1 MALTPSSDPV
11 MQKLI
16 AARILEENQR
26 RAASVVNPLDG
37 SGLGSVDLEIFNTP
51 GISQSD
57 FDEAVLRGNQKESD
71 TGIGFFSPEM
81 TPAQTVLALTGPK
94 TREFGLEN
102 LFSTGLGTFSTAN
115 GEVRP
120 DTPSNLD
127 IAQNVFPDM
136 GIGFEDV
143 PDDVNE
149 QLNQLSDS
157 LKNKTDTSK
166 KQDQGIASDVDLDEV
181 SRGEAPDAP
190 QEEQLSPLEK
200 AFEDAM
206 SEYENINAGEETP
219 RKTLAEYKKDFAD
232 ATGVDVSGKVDK
244 SAALQAFGL
253 ALMQNQA
260 GKGFNVS
267 KLLTSLGEA
276 GEKASPKL
284 EKARE
289 RARTAQLA
297 AGKYGLEQV
306 AADDATEIATR
317 VAQKKALN
325 ELNDTNLDNKSK
337 AIIKQAELN
346 NNMAIARL
354 NNNTKLR
361 EASIAANEAPDI
373 YTDKT
378 EQQALFPD
386 APDAFQVSAYIA
398 DGNQLAKA
406 RASGGEIPV
415 QLTPASYKAVIQ
427 NLKQEESAINK
438 RAEEFKKFE
447 ENVSKGITVQ
457 DQISASLKSFG
468 RNFGIGLGDKTAPV
482 EQAKF
487 FLDRIQTQFAP
498 QILQEAGKTISDAD
512 RERVKRVA
520 GQIDLLIADE
530 AQVLAK
536 VREIY
541 KLVVDAERTNLD
553 TAYGTLEEMGYSSG
567 RPTQDIDE
575 EMDEDAEAELAQLR
589 IDQGG

>member
-1 MALTPSSDPV
+1 MADILDILKSGIGAVPKALSLDLSDKSAIADLYAAQPDDSRFYRGFKQGAESLLGMPSTILDLNDLAAQGIRQGTRQATDFLFGETPYT
-11 MQKLI
+11 
-16 AARILEENQR
+16 EE
-26 RAASVVNPLDG
+26 SG
-37 SGLGSVDLEIFNTP
+37 TGLGSFITPDGETRLTDVDRNP
-51 GISQSD
+51 
-57 FDEAVLRGNQKESD
+57 LRGIN
-71 TGIGFFSPEM
+71 
-81 TPAQTVLALTGPK
+81 
-94 TREFGLEN
+94 FG
-102 LFSTGLGTFSTAN
+102 
-115 GEVRP
+115 
-120 DTPSNLD
+120 
-127 IAQNVFPDM
+127 DM

-143 PDDVNE
+143 PDNVTE
-149 QLNQLSDS
+149 QLNQLSDG
-157 LKNKTDTSK
+157 LKEQSESTTTQTGASK
-166 KQDQGIASDVDLDEV
+166 KQDQGIAPDVALDNV
-181 SRGEAPDAP
+181 SRGDVPDAP

-325 ELNDTNLDNKSK
+325 DLNVTNLDNKSK
-337 AIIKQAELN
+337 AIIKQAELD

-354 NNNTKLR
+354 DNRTKLR

-406 RASGGEIPV
+406 RASGGEVPV

-447 ENVSKGITVQ
+447 QDVSKGITVQ

-530 AQVLAK
+530 SQVLAK

-553 TAYGTLEEMGYSSG
+553 TAYGTLDEMGYPSG

-575 EMDEDAEAELAQLR
+575 ELDEDAAAELAQLR

>member
-1 MALTPSSDPV
+1 MADILDILKSGIGAVPKALSLDLSDKSAIADLYAAQPDDSRFYRVFKKGAESLLGMPSTILDLNDLAAQGIRQGTDFLFGQTPYT
-11 MQKLI
+11 
-16 AARILEENQR
+16 EE
-26 RAASVVNPLDG
+26 AG
-37 SGLGSVDLEIFNTP
+37 TGLGSFITPDGETRLTDVDRNP
-51 GISQSD
+51 
-57 FDEAVLRGNQKESD
+57 LRGIN
-71 TGIGFFSPEM
+71 
-81 TPAQTVLALTGPK
+81 
-94 TREFGLEN
+94 FG
-102 LFSTGLGTFSTAN
+102 
-115 GEVRP
+115 
-120 DTPSNLD
+120 
-127 IAQNVFPDM
+127 DM

-143 PDDVNE
+143 PDNVTE
-149 QLNQLSDS
+149 QLNQLSDG
-157 LKNKTDTSK
+157 LKEQSESTTTQTGASK
-166 KQDQGIASDVDLDEV
+166 KQDQGIAPDVALDNV
-181 SRGEAPDAP
+181 SRGDVPDAP

-325 ELNDTNLDNKSK
+325 ELNNTNLDNKSK
-337 AIIKQAELN
+337 AIIKQAELDN
-346 NNMAIARL
+346 NIAIARL
-354 NNNTKLR
+354 DNRTKLR
-361 EASIAANEAPDI
+361 EAWIANQEAPDL

-378 EQQALFPD
+378 EKIDLVPGLEG
-386 APDAFQVSAYIA
+386 FQVNAYIEDPNV
-398 DGNQLAKA
+398 DG
-406 RASGGEIPV
+406 IVPV
-415 QLTPASYKAVIQ
+415 KLTPASYKSVVGQ
-427 NLKQEESAINK
+427 LKRRESSLNKTAQE
-438 RAEEFKKFE
+438 FE
-447 ENVSKGITVQ
+447 KLQGLVAQGITIPEQ
-457 DQISASLKSFG
+457 FASTIKTFG
-468 RNFGIGLGDKTAPV
+468 KAIGFGVGDAPTSI

-487 FLDRIQTQFAP
+487 ILKKIQSQNAP
-498 QILQEAGKTISDAD
+498 EILQEAGKTISDAD
-512 RERVKRVA
+512 RQRVKDIV
-520 GQIDLLIADE
+520 GDISMFKIDE
-530 AQVLAK
+530 ASTQEVLMK
-536 VREIY
+536 IRDVYKEI
-541 KLVVDAERTNLD
+541 VTVQRQNLD
-553 TAYGTLEEMGYSSG
+553 TAYGTLEEIGYASG

>member
-1 MALTPSSDPV
+1 MADILDILKSGIGAVPKALSLDLSNKNAIAELYAAQPDDSRFYRGFKKGAESLLGMPSTILDLNDLAAQGIRQGTDFLFGQTPYT
-11 MQKLI
+11 
-16 AARILEENQR
+16 EE
-26 RAASVVNPLDG
+26 AG
-37 SGLGSVDLEIFNTP
+37 TGLGSFITPDGETRLTDVDRNP
-51 GISQSD
+51 
-57 FDEAVLRGNQKESD
+57 LRGID
-71 TGIGFFSPEM
+71 
-81 TPAQTVLALTGPK
+81 
-94 TREFGLEN
+94 FG
-102 LFSTGLGTFSTAN
+102 
-115 GEVRP
+115 
-120 DTPSNLD
+120 
-127 IAQNVFPDM
+127 DM

-143 PDDVNE
+143 PDNVTE
-149 QLNQLSDS
+149 QLNQLSDD
-157 LKNKTDTSK
+157 LKGQSGSTATQTGASK
-166 KQDQGIASDVDLDEV
+166 KEVQGIAPDEALDNVGRGDVPDV
-181 SRGEAPDAP
+181 PDAP

-232 ATGVDVSGKVDK
+232 ATGIDVSGKVDK

-325 ELNDTNLDNKSK
+325 DLNVTNLDNKSK
-337 AIIKQAELN
+337 AIIKQAELDN
-346 NNMAIARL
+346 DMAIAKL
-354 NNNTKLR
+354 ENKTKLR

-378 EQQALFPD
+378 EKQVLFPGAD
-386 APDAFQVSAYIA
+386 ESFQVSAYVA
-398 DGNQLAKA
+398 DGNTLA
-406 RASGGEIPV
+406 RARALGGEVPV
-415 QLTPASYKAVIQ
+415 QLTPASYKGVLS
-427 NLKQEESAINK
+427 NLKLQEEKVNR

-447 ENVSKGITVQ
+447 ENVSKGITFQ
-457 DQISASLKSFG
+457 DQLSATLKSFG
-468 RNFGIGLGDKTAPV
+468 RNFGIGLGAEADPV
-482 EQAKF
+482 SQAKF
-487 FLDRIQTQFAP
+487 FLERIQAQNAP

-512 RERVKRVA
+512 RERVKRIA
-520 GQIDLLIADE
+520 GDINLLTADE
-530 AQVLAK
+530 SEILLK

-541 KLVVDAERTNLD
+541 KLVVDAERANLD
-553 TAYGTLEEMGYSSG
+553 TAYGTLEEMGYASS
-567 RPTQDIDE
+567 RPTQDTDE
-575 EMDEDAEAELAQLR
+575 EMDEDAETELAQLR
-589 IDQGG
+589 IEQGG